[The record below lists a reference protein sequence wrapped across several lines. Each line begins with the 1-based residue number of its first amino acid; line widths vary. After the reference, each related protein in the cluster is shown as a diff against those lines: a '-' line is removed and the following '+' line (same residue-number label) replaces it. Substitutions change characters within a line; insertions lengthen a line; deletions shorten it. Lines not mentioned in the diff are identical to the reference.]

1 MAAPPTARGRR
12 TPRGPPILPE
22 PAPPPTTRLPGAAR
36 GAWAVEG
43 LAFAAG
49 VLAVGA
55 FAALTLGEADG
66 VPGWVAP
73 VIWAVAL
80 VVASAGGLVAPQLR
94 YRRWR
99 YAVRD
104 EELDLLHGT
113 LTVVRTIVPVAR
125 VQHVETR
132 RTVFS
137 QLFGLAAVRVHTAAG
152 TTTIPYLTEFE
163 AARIRDRIARLARV
177 PDEL

>member
-1 MAAPPTARGRR
+1 MRVDAPPD
-12 TPRGPPILPE
+12 
-22 PAPPPTTRLPGAAR
+22 PAPLPTTRLPPGAR

-49 VLAVGA
+49 VVVAGV
-55 FAALTLGEADG
+55 FASVALNGIGG
-66 VPGWVAP
+66 VPGWVVTFVWVAALALAVGGG
-73 VIWAVAL
+73 VI
-80 VVASAGGLVAPQLR
+80 APQLR
-94 YRRWR
+94 YRSWR

-104 EELDLLHGT
+104 EELDLLRGVF
-113 LTVVRTIVPVAR
+113 TVVRTVVPVAR
-125 VQHVETR
+125 IQHVETR

-137 QLFGLAAVRVHTAAG
+137 QLFGLAAVHVHTAAG
-152 TTTIPYLTEFE
+152 STSIPYLTEYD